1 MAGFQPPG
9 DIFALGI
16 VMLNWLWWQKQI
28 KKISAR
34 QVNGYMTFSALLQGF
49 AAAISMAVY
58 LLLLFAYHFSR
69 LSYAGQNTAREP
81 LGQLAV
87 ITLLLPALMAVAWV
101 VFDTK
106 RYLHLS
112 KFPERGG
119 QKGLRMSKFLLC
131 ATPVFIV
138 LIVGVWPRAWTYL
151 AGRIYQADQ
160 FHHLNFYMMA
170 PALAFAHGKAFAIEI
185 YSQYGIG
192 WPLVVSGLSHFS
204 AMTYANA
211 LGLMVVYGC
220 IYYVALF
227 FLLRI
232 LFKHEVWACAGV
244 VLAVYWQIFC
254 GHDQGSVIWQVP
266 SSTMIRHPMDVW
278 LFLLL
283 VSRQSS
289 NKKLIAALAGLI
301 SALAVLFE
309 TETGIYLLIIF
320 VFYSIL
326 QAEAPANGGRRF
338 GIRSFW
344 LPLVVY
350 VCTTV
355 VTLPALLFYP
365 SHGMP
370 FTKAFL
376 QGWLQP
382 LTLYGNWGVS
392 ALPMI
397 GLGDAPVMF
406 FMLIVMAYLSVIGY
420 AVIKWLRSTASKGEI
435 FFGGCSCLRF
445 IAAAPVCQPITS
457 L

>member
-1 MAGFQPPG
+1 MNPNPDLKNKTKRVVPAFDAGRSVPKGSKPATEDIIGNNCYSICLIGPLSLGVSLGVQVMMTVLMRWGISTDKTAFWDQLTEHGKSAAQPEREMPIYAAAV
-9 DIFALGI
+9 IFALGI

-211 LGLMVVYGC
+211 LGL
-220 IYYVALF
+220 
-227 FLLRI
+227 
-232 LFKHEVWACAGV
+232 
-244 VLAVYWQIFC
+244 
-254 GHDQGSVIWQVP
+254 IWDFP
-266 SSTMIRHPMDVW
+266 FGLSSTTGVDS
-278 LFLLL
+278 FL
-283 VSRQSS
+283 
-289 NKKLIAALAGLI
+289 
-301 SALAVLFE
+301 
-309 TETGIYLLIIF
+309 
-320 VFYSIL
+320 
-326 QAEAPANGGRRF
+326 
-338 GIRSFW
+338 
-344 LPLVVY
+344 
-350 VCTTV
+350 
-355 VTLPALLFYP
+355 
-365 SHGMP
+365 
-370 FTKAFL
+370 
-376 QGWLQP
+376 
-382 LTLYGNWGVS
+382 
-392 ALPMI
+392 
-397 GLGDAPVMF
+397 
-406 FMLIVMAYLSVIGY
+406 
-420 AVIKWLRSTASKGEI
+420 
-435 FFGGCSCLRF
+435 
-445 IAAAPVCQPITS
+445 
-457 L
+457 